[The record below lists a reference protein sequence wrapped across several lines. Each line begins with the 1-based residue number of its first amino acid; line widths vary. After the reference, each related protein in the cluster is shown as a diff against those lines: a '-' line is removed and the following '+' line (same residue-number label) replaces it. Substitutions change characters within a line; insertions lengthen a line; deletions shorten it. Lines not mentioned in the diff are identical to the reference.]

1 MTDAADGRSSGAEDS
16 PSEPVAAASS
26 ASPAPASEPSSSS
39 SSAPASSSA
48 ALDQQSVLL
57 QKIKDLHD
65 TQNKLKEQKK
75 KCAKEIKNAVK
86 RKKRLQGKASQLSDA
101 DLVEVLRMRKAKKG
115 QEATV
120 DSTAPQLEPP
130 PAS

>member
-57 QKIKDLHD
+57 QKIKALHD
-65 TQNKLKEQKK
+65 TQKQLKEQKQ

-101 DLVEVLRMRKAKKG
+101 DLVEVLRMRKAKKDSTP
-115 QEATV
+115 TV
-120 DSTAPQLEPP
+120 ASTAPPTGPQ
-130 PAS
+130 PAP